1 MTAIEQSTLQ
11 PEELETVGSRG
22 VARRIYAYTLPG
34 KDSQPWERTVGG
46 TQTTGTGLIKVGDTT
61 KADVLQ
67 RIKQQLGTAYPHL
80 DGVQLLLDTEA
91 VRRDGSA
98 FRDHDVHR
106 ALVAKG
112 IPKCPEWFE
121 ATVEEVQAAI
131 VAVRNGH
138 AYDGTR
144 TADFGMRPEQEEA
157 VAVTAGYFRSHAE
170 DAHAPRFLWNAKM
183 RFGKTFT
190 TYQLAREMGWNR
202 VLVLTYKP
210 VVQTAWKEDLLT
222 HVDFEGWRFVDRE
235 SSPEDRDAAADTAD
249 PVPVTMTTSA
259 ALFAV

>member
-1 MTAIEQSTLQ
+1 MTTLEKATLS
-11 PEELETVGSRG
+11 PEELETVGSTG

-34 KDSQPWERTVGG
+34 KSTQPWERTVGG
-46 TQTTGTGLIKVGDTT
+46 TQISGTGLIKVGDTT

-67 RIKQQLGTAYPHL
+67 RIKQQLGTAYPNL
-80 DGVQLLLDTEA
+80 EGVKLLLDTQA
-91 VRRDGSA
+91 QRNDGTA

-112 IPKCPEWFE
+112 IRKDAEWFE
-121 ATVEEVQAAI
+121 ATIDEVQAAI

-157 VAVTAGYFRSHAE
+157 VAQTAGYFRSHAG
-170 DAHAPRFLWNAKM
+170 DGKAPRFLWNAKM

-190 TYQLAREMGWNR
+190 TYQLAREMG
-202 VLVLTYKP
+202 
-210 VVQTAWKEDLLT
+210 
-222 HVDFEGWRFVDRE
+222 
-235 SSPEDRDAAADTAD
+235 
-249 PVPVTMTTSA
+249 
-259 ALFAV
+259 